1 MRNAEDPNNKLLS
14 LTTYNDQHCT
24 VIEGDSIEEIIP
36 YLSPE
41 RVNWINVNRLDHKTI
56 EQIGNQF
63 DLHYLIIEDV
73 LNVRHMPKIEIHD
86 EFIFVTLKA
95 LYFDRTNI
103 QLEQEHISFIIL
115 KNMILTFQEN
125 NQDEFDTVRNRITKD
140 EKSKLR
146 KKGADYLFYLLLDM
160 IVDNYT
166 LLIEDL
172 REQIDA
178 IEDRILESPNRNYIK
193 MIHRIKK
200 ELNAFHKSIYPLKEL
215 VNIIKFEESE
225 LLDTTNNIYFSDIY
239 DHITSLTNTFESLRE
254 MLSSLIDLNMSNM
267 SNSMNGVMKTL
278 TIMSSIFIP
287 MTFIAGVY
295 GMNFDIMPEL
305 NWKYGYLFAWSIMM
319 VFAIGM
325 LIFMKRKRWF

>member
-1 MRNAEDPNNKLLS
+1 
-14 LTTYNDQHCT
+14 
-24 VIEGDSIEEIIP
+24 
-36 YLSPE
+36 
-41 RVNWINVNRLDHKTI
+41 
-56 EQIGNQF
+56 
-63 DLHYLIIEDV
+63 
-73 LNVRHMPKIEIHD
+73 
-86 EFIFVTLKA
+86 
-95 LYFDRTNI
+95 
-103 QLEQEHISFIIL
+103 
-115 KNMILTFQEN
+115 MILTFQEN